1 MCGIPYLSILFGEEN
16 MIVGKGKAGGRRQRA
31 DGNEFV
37 KILILNSKF

>member
-1 MCGIPYLSILFGEEN
+1 MCGIPYLSILLGEEN
-16 MIVGKGKAGGRRQRA
+16 MIVGEGEGRRQKA